1 MTTAKV
7 PDLDFGL
14 TKLRLSNAG
23 WATPHIFATFTP
35 PGVKLTNLI
44 EVDFIYE
51 TKGPYSDWSNAKYK
65 LEPGKSHEFDIS
77 YPLTCRRNGEIYT
90 LAPGSHS
97 EFRVPL
103 KGGDPRLFQAKE
115 RVRNYFPISA
125 N

>member
-35 PGVKLTNLI
+35 PGVKLTNLT